1 MKLFIRTKFLA
12 APRYTRAAR
21 PQPTSTA
28 TKMSAPVAAR
38 SGSTATG
45 RTTTMI
51 GIRTNRAPATAT
63 RIVANNRRPG
73 RGARRIFTTT
83 TGDIDCL
90 SRGPSPSTI
99 SVINANRMLGRC
111 SSQIL

>member
-51 GIRTNRAPATAT
+51 GIRTNRATAT